1 MAAHN
6 DAPQT
11 TLDPQADITD
21 FYAFTSRPN
30 PNGPISEVN
39 FLLNVFPGAG
49 LADSFSSDLDYQ
61 IAIDRDGDDRE
72 DTIYRTRFGPASADG
87 RQSAQLDV
95 VDVASGVVTSLVDTT
110 TNAIGSS
117 SNFTH
122 FLFAGLRDD
131 PFFGSTH
138 DIRHFADSGDAS
150 ELTGNN
156 EFAGE
161 NVMTIAVRV
170 PLSDVTLGGVNPSVN
185 VWTRTIDG
193 DGNQLDRAGRPL
205 LNSLVLSREDA
216 VTHRTTSPETDRGN
230 FRNSVIAQVKSLSND
245 TYTDTEAAALA
256 DTLLPDVLTLDTR
269 QPGGYP
275 NGRKIGDDVV
285 DLELA
290 RLTKGRVT
298 TDGVDN
304 DNPARDSFPY
314 LGDVNLPVSPDAAPT
329 VITDPAGDATSGRP
343 DVIQVDA
350 SSDNV
355 NVYIDVTFTAD
366 TNMDDLFGIIG
377 LDTDQNASTG
387 SPFGSL
393 VGNPAIDIG
402 IEVGIDFGD
411 VPGTGLALLSSA
423 QFPQGTSIPAQ
434 IDGQKL
440 RLVIPLT
447 LLGNDDGNLNLAGVT
462 TDRFFAF
469 DDYFPNSGSGTISV
483 VVTNSAPIA
492 GNDSATVRQGQPVTV
507 DVLANDSDP
516 DGDPIE
522 VFEFDGGPGIQSIE
536 NNSDGSLTVTF
547 FDDFSGTTTLE
558 YSIRDTRGAVD
569 SAVVSILVTPNTAP
583 VAMND
588 SATTTQGQA
597 VTVDVLA
604 NDSDP
609 DGDPIEV
616 VDFDAGP
623 GIKSIENNLDGSLTV
638 TFFDDFSGTT
648 TLEYSIR
655 DTRGAVDSA
664 VVALNVE
671 ERTVI
676 RIGADDAGAGQ
687 ADDSNP
693 DRFEIAFVV
702 DGERVT
708 VTLNN
713 TEVLD
718 MPADSIDTLTL
729 DGSSDRD
736 IFRVAPNPGGA
747 SFPFVIAV
755 NGNDGND
762 LLNFAG
768 LDSPVLLDA
777 GAGND
782 TLIGGNANDTL
793 IGGDGNDLIRGG
805 DGDDDISDPGGRN
818 RIFGGMGDDVIR
830 GGSAND
836 TIFGNAGNDN
846 ISDPSGRNRI
856 FGGSGDD
863 TLIGGANDDTIF
875 GSAGDDEISDPS
887 GRNRIFAGRGNDL
900 IRGGRNNDLI
910 HAGAGDDEI
919 IDLLGRNLLF
929 GGRGRDSINA
939 RQDAN

>member
-1 MAAHN
+1 MFTSKRKRNRRRSRRLSLETLQARRLMAAHN

-205 LNSLVLSREDA
+205 LNSLVLSGEDSA
-216 VTHRTTSPETDRGN
+216 THRTTSPETDRGN

-256 DTLLPDVLTLDTR
+256 DTLLPDVLTLDTQ

-522 VFEFDGGPGIQSIE
+522 VFEFD
-536 NNSDGSLTVTF
+536 
-547 FDDFSGTTTLE
+547 
-558 YSIRDTRGAVD
+558 
-569 SAVVSILVTPNTAP
+569 
-583 VAMND
+583 
-588 SATTTQGQA
+588 
-597 VTVDVLA
+597 
-604 NDSDP
+604 
-609 DGDPIEV
+609 
-616 VDFDAGP
+616 AGP

-687 ADDSNP
+687 ADDGNP

-702 DGERVT
+702 DGERII

-863 TLIGGANDDTIF
+863 TLVGGANDDTIF